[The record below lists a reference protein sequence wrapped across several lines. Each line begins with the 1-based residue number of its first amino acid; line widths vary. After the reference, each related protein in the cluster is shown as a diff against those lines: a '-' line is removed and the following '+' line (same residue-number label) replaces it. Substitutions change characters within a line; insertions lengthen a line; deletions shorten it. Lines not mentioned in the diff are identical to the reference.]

1 MQVQASDSFFKSLKT
16 LIWHQSPIYR
26 TYSLFRYRLPGFI
39 KNVWRFRREL
49 WSHRWWDYRFTLEML
64 YRSLSIMVVRL
75 EKDGIEEDVSRGK
88 KVAKIKRALELLKHK
103 LDDDYVER
111 AEKELGELYSNP
123 WEFEPT
129 EDGNYRLIDNDTKD
143 EKEHNSKVFKLAHKL
158 EDKEWIELW
167 NILKGTKYSKTW
179 GDKFDGTDMRGWWD

>member
-64 YRSLSIMVVRL
+64 YRSLSIMVVKL

-88 KVAKIKRALELLKHK
+88 KVVKIKRTLELLKHK
-103 LDDDYVER
+103 LDDDYIER
-111 AEKELGELYSNP
+111 
-123 WEFEPT
+123 T
-129 EDGNYRLIDNDTKD
+129 EDEYGKLVMKEWKFEKSENDSYLLVD
-143 EKEHNSKVFKLAHKL
+143 EDTEEEMKHNRMIFKKAHDLEH
-158 EDKEWIELW
+158 KEWIELW
-167 NILKGTKYSKTW
+167 EIIKGKKYKHYKDW
-179 GDKFDGTDMRGWWD
+179 DGSDLRGWWD